1 MGDVVT
7 FVTELPRVLVA
18 DPPWPF
24 GDKLPGGGRGAEKHY
39 RTLSIR
45 ELEDFECPV
54 LQRDAVLFL
63 WRVASMQEE
72 ALRVMRCWGFEPKS
86 ELVWVKKTVK
96 GKRHM
101 GMGRYVRMEHEV
113 CLIGA
118 RGKCFPVDLGV
129 RSVFEA
135 PVGEHSEKPDA
146 FYEIVERLYPGGP
159 YHELFARRRREGWT
173 QEGDEL

>member
-1 MGDVVT
+1 MLDRNERSTVS
-7 FVTELPRVLVA
+7 PRVLVA

-24 GDKLPGGGRGAEKHY
+24 GDKLPGAGRGATKHY
-39 RTLSIR
+39 KTMTIR
-45 ELEDFECPV
+45 DIEDFEYPA

-72 ALRVMRCWGFEPKS
+72 ALRVMRCWGFTPKS
-86 ELVWVKKTVK
+86 ELVWCKLTKNLR
-96 GKRHM
+96 RHF

-113 CLIGA
+113 CLIGV
-118 RGKCFPVDLGV
+118 RGKCFPWDKGV
-129 RSVFEA
+129 RSVFTA
-135 PVGEHSEKPDA
+135 PVGEHSAKPDA

-159 YHELFARRRREGWT
+159 FHELFARRRREGWT